1 MSHDDSTNQSRTDR
15 LNEIG
20 VLKRREIEARIIA
33 PLLDALGKE
42 FGRER
47 VLEVA
52 RQVIVSVA
60 QKQGAQLAEST
71 GGNSLAHFA
80 EGMAAWKKDDAIQ
93 IEVLE
98 LSEERYS
105 FNVTRCRYAEMYR
118 SLGIPELGVLLSCN
132 RDFSLIEGFNSG
144 VELTRTQTI
153 MQGADCCDF
162 RYVRRQAVTS
172 SRETAP
178 GGDHEKDQ

>member
-52 RQVIVSVA
+52 RGVIVDVA
-60 QKQGAQLAEST
+60 RQQGARLAGSV
-71 GGNSLAHFA
+71 GGDSLAHFA
-80 EGMAAWKKDDAIQ
+80 EGMAAWQKDDAIQ

-118 SLGIPELGVLLSCN
+118 ALGIPELGALLSCN
-132 RDFSLIEGFNSG
+132 RDFSLIEGFNPD

-162 RYVRRQAVTS
+162 RYVRRRADALPRQA
-172 SRETAP
+172 AA
-178 GGDHEKDQ
+178 GGDHEKH